1 MKKDKNTVSEKTK
14 DKGRLSALFFAVGRE
29 MKYGWYLLIPTI
41 ILSIVI
47 GFIPSLSG
55 YASKDIV
62 DSLSEGISDGF
73 DEALINVLIISTV
86 TLFLLRVL
94 PTLLY
99 SLRSR
104 LSDMTSVRVNYG
116 LTLESKPMI
125 DRLSPLAYFK
135 KDVDKNSHLIAGS
148 NGRVVDVV
156 SQIVSL
162 IGEIAGIV
170 AATIACVSI
179 SPWMVLLPIAVIPY
193 TILAMKFTRSLDER
207 MSKLFKYWDITFD
220 LSENF
225 SKADTVGEMKLF
237 GGDRAVGKRLDSVNE
252 EKAQVEAEQE
262 KEYSGFFSTIPM
274 IFVKTVQAL
283 AYVWITYLVFIGKGT
298 VGDFVLFT
306 SVSYIFSGY
315 SSLSNGIKNLM
326 ATLVETKW
334 YRNFV
339 YNNDFTES
347 YSENAP
353 ELGKITS
360 IRLENVSF
368 RYPSREEY
376 ALSDFSAE
384 FHAGEYTAVVGLNGA
399 GKTTL
404 MKLIAGL
411 LPPTSGT
418 IYYNGIPHT
427 ELNLDDIRRQMSI
440 ISQNYV
446 KYCVSFEDNV
456 AFGDMRGVEFA
467 GIADMLELDSVIDG
481 DREKYKAPMISRF
494 NEGGL
499 ELSEGQWQRLAV
511 ARGLYKSSAS
521 VLLMDEPSSALD
533 AQSEDML
540 LSGVKRDDNFG
551 IKFIVTHRL
560 ACVTD
565 ITRAI
570 VIENGRMIES
580 GTHDEL
586 MRIDGGVYRELFT
599 TQAEKYET

>member
-41 ILSIVI
+41 VLSIVI

-62 DSLSEGISDGF
+62 DSLSQGISDEF

-156 SQIVSL
+156 SQLVSL

-193 TILAMKFTRSLDER
+193 TILAMKFTRTLDER

-252 EKAQVEAEQE
+252 EEAQVEVEQE

>member
-41 ILSIVI
+41 ALSIVI

-62 DSLSEGISDGF
+62 DSLSEGIADGF

-99 SLRSR
+99 SLKSR

-220 LSENF
+220 LLENF

-252 EKAQVEAEQE
+252 EKARVEAEQE

-283 AYVWITYLVFIGKGT
+283 AYVWITYLVFTGKGT

-326 ATLVETKW
+326 ATLVSTKW

-481 DREKYKAPMISRF
+481 DREKYKAPMILRF

-570 VIENGRMIES
+570 VIENGHMIES

>member
-41 ILSIVI
+41 VLSIVI

-99 SLRSR
+99 SLKSR

-207 MSKLFKYWDITFD
+207 MSKLFKYWDITLD
-220 LSENF
+220 LSDNF

-237 GGDRAVGKRLDSVNE
+237 GGDRAIGKRLDSVNE
-252 EKAQVEAEQE
+252 EKAQVEVEQE

-283 AYVWITYLVFIGKGT
+283 AYVWITYLVFTGKGT

-570 VIENGRMIES
+570 VIENGHMIES

>member
-41 ILSIVI
+41 VLSIVI

-62 DSLSEGISDGF
+62 DSLSQGISDGF

-225 SKADTVGEMKLF
+225 SQADTVGEMKLF

-283 AYVWITYLVFIGKGT
+283 AYVWITYLVFVGKGT

-560 ACVTD
+560 
-565 ITRAI
+565 
-570 VIENGRMIES
+570 
-580 GTHDEL
+580 
-586 MRIDGGVYRELFT
+586 
-599 TQAEKYET
+599 

>member
-41 ILSIVI
+41 VLSIVI

-62 DSLSEGISDGF
+62 DSLSEGIADGF
-73 DEALINVLIISTV
+73 DETLINVLIISTV

-207 MSKLFKYWDITFD
+207 MSKLFKYSDITLD
-220 LSENF
+220 LSDNF
-225 SKADTVGEMKLF
+225 SKADTVGEMKIF

-283 AYVWITYLVFIGKGT
+283 AYVWITYLVFTGKGT

-326 ATLVETKW
+326 ATLVSTKW

>member
-41 ILSIVI
+41 VLSIVI

-99 SLRSR
+99 SLKSR

-207 MSKLFKYWDITFD
+207 MSKLFKYWDITLD
-220 LSENF
+220 LSDNF

-237 GGDRAVGKRLDSVNE
+237 GGDRAIGKRLDSVNE
-252 EKAQVEAEQE
+252 EKAQVEVEQE

-283 AYVWITYLVFIGKGT
+283 AYVWITYLVFTGKGT

-360 IRLENVSF
+360 IHLENVSF

-570 VIENGRMIES
+570 VIENGHMIES

>member
-1 MKKDKNTVSEKTK
+1 MKQMGKPKDN
-14 DKGRLSALFFAVGRE
+14 
-29 MKYGWYLLIPTI
+29 P
-41 ILSIVI
+41 
-47 GFIPSLSG
+47 
-55 YASKDIV
+55 
-62 DSLSEGISDGF
+62 
-73 DEALINVLIISTV
+73 
-86 TLFLLRVL
+86 
-94 PTLLY
+94 
-99 SLRSR
+99 
-104 LSDMTSVRVNYG
+104 
-116 LTLESKPMI
+116 
-125 DRLSPLAYFK
+125 
-135 KDVDKNSHLIAGS
+135 
-148 NGRVVDVV
+148 
-156 SQIVSL
+156 
-162 IGEIAGIV
+162 
-170 AATIACVSI
+170 
-179 SPWMVLLPIAVIPY
+179 
-193 TILAMKFTRSLDER
+193 
-207 MSKLFKYWDITFD
+207 
-220 LSENF
+220 
-225 SKADTVGEMKLF
+225 
-237 GGDRAVGKRLDSVNE
+237 
-252 EKAQVEAEQE
+252 
-262 KEYSGFFSTIPM
+262 
-274 IFVKTVQAL
+274 
-283 AYVWITYLVFIGKGT
+283 KGT

-339 YNNDFTES
+339 YNNDFTEP
-347 YSENAP
+347 YSEDAP

-368 RYPSREEY
+368 KYPTREEY

-418 IYYNGIPHT
+418 IYYNGISHT

-467 GIADMLELDSVIDG
+467 GIADMLELDSVLDG

-533 AQSEDML
+533 A
-540 LSGVKRDDNFG
+540 
-551 IKFIVTHRL
+551 
-560 ACVTD
+560 
-565 ITRAI
+565 
-570 VIENGRMIES
+570 
-580 GTHDEL
+580 
-586 MRIDGGVYRELFT
+586 
-599 TQAEKYET
+599 

>member
-225 SKADTVGEMKLF
+225 SQADTVGEMKLF

-283 AYVWITYLVFIGKGT
+283 AYV
-298 VGDFVLFT
+298 
-306 SVSYIFSGY
+306 
-315 SSLSNGIKNLM
+315 
-326 ATLVETKW
+326 
-334 YRNFV
+334 
-339 YNNDFTES
+339 
-347 YSENAP
+347 
-353 ELGKITS
+353 
-360 IRLENVSF
+360 
-368 RYPSREEY
+368 
-376 ALSDFSAE
+376 
-384 FHAGEYTAVVGLNGA
+384 
-399 GKTTL
+399 
-404 MKLIAGL
+404 
-411 LPPTSGT
+411 
-418 IYYNGIPHT
+418 
-427 ELNLDDIRRQMSI
+427 
-440 ISQNYV
+440 
-446 KYCVSFEDNV
+446 
-456 AFGDMRGVEFA
+456 
-467 GIADMLELDSVIDG
+467 
-481 DREKYKAPMISRF
+481 
-494 NEGGL
+494 
-499 ELSEGQWQRLAV
+499 
-511 ARGLYKSSAS
+511 
-521 VLLMDEPSSALD
+521 
-533 AQSEDML
+533 
-540 LSGVKRDDNFG
+540 
-551 IKFIVTHRL
+551 
-560 ACVTD
+560 
-565 ITRAI
+565 
-570 VIENGRMIES
+570 
-580 GTHDEL
+580 
-586 MRIDGGVYRELFT
+586 
-599 TQAEKYET
+599 

>member
-207 MSKLFKYWDITFD
+207 MSKLFKYWDITLD
-220 LSENF
+220 LSDNF

-237 GGDRAVGKRLDSVNE
+237 GGDRVVGKRLDSVNE

-283 AYVWITYLVFIGKGT
+283 AYVWITYLVFVGKGT

>member
-1 MKKDKNTVSEKTK
+1 
-14 DKGRLSALFFAVGRE
+14 
-29 MKYGWYLLIPTI
+29 
-41 ILSIVI
+41 
-47 GFIPSLSG
+47 
-55 YASKDIV
+55 
-62 DSLSEGISDGF
+62 
-73 DEALINVLIISTV
+73 
-86 TLFLLRVL
+86 
-94 PTLLY
+94 
-99 SLRSR
+99 
-104 LSDMTSVRVNYG
+104 
-116 LTLESKPMI
+116 
-125 DRLSPLAYFK
+125 
-135 KDVDKNSHLIAGS
+135 
-148 NGRVVDVV
+148 
-156 SQIVSL
+156 SQ
-162 IGEIAGIV
+162 
-170 AATIACVSI
+170 
-179 SPWMVLLPIAVIPY
+179 
-193 TILAMKFTRSLDER
+193 
-207 MSKLFKYWDITFD
+207 LFKYWDITFD

-580 GTHDEL
+580 GTHDKL

>member
-41 ILSIVI
+41 VLSIVI

-62 DSLSEGISDGF
+62 DSLSQGISGGF

-148 NGRVVDVV
+148 SGRVVDVV

-207 MSKLFKYWDITFD
+207 MSKLFKYWDITLD
-220 LSENF
+220 LSDNF
-225 SKADTVGEMKLF
+225 SQADTVGEMKLF

-252 EKAQVEAEQE
+252 EKALVEAEQE

-298 VGDFVLFT
+298 VGDFVLFI

-339 YNNDFTES
+339 YNNDFTDS

-376 ALSDFSAE
+376 ALSDFSVE

-440 ISQNYV
+440 ISQNYA

>member
-41 ILSIVI
+41 VLSIVI

-62 DSLSEGISDGF
+62 DSLSQGISGGF

-135 KDVDKNSHLIAGS
+135 KDVDKNSHLIVGS
-148 NGRVVDVV
+148 NARVVDVV

-207 MSKLFKYWDITFD
+207 MSKLFKYWDITLY
-220 LSENF
+220 LSDNF
-225 SKADTVGEMKLF
+225 SQADTVGEMKLF

-252 EKAQVEAEQE
+252 EKALVEAEQE

-298 VGDFVLFT
+298 VGDFVLFI

-339 YNNDFTES
+339 YNNDFTDS